1 MATHIIHKTL
11 IALVFAIT
19 LLISQPVNAE
29 APIEQQEVIII
40 NIPLTPKQYAKQRVT
55 EEWGIEQWQYFDD
68 LIQRESSWN
77 YKASNPTSSARGLP
91 QAMTSLHDLPEDYL
105 TNPESQID
113 WGIQYIKSRHGTPY
127 QSIVFHNLHNYY

>member
-1 MATHIIHKTL
+1 MATHIIYKIL

-29 APIEQQEVIII
+29 APIEQQEIISV
-40 NIPLTPKQYAKQRVT
+40 PLTPKEYAKQRVT

-77 YKASNPTSSARGLP
+77 YKAANPTSSARGLP

-113 WGIQYIKSRHGTPY
+113 WGIQYIKSRYGTPY
-127 QSIVFHNLHNYY
+127 QSIVFHNRNNYY

>member
-1 MATHIIHKTL
+1 MSTL
-11 IALVFAIT
+11 AIT
-19 LLISQPVNAE
+19 ENKPDIPF
-29 APIEQQEVIII
+29 IEPTNLTTPQEPPTLESIRA
-40 NIPLTPKQYAKQRVT
+40 YAKQRVT

-77 YKASNPTSSARGLP
+77 YKAANPTSSARGLP

-113 WGIQYIKSRHGTPY
+113 WGIQYIKSRYGTPY
-127 QSIVFHNLHNYY
+127 QSIVFHNRNNYY